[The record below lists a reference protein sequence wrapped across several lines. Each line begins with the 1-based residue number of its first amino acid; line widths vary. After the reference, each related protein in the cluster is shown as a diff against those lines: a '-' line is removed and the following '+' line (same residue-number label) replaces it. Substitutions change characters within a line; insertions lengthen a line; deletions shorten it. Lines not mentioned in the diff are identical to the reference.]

1 MVDKYFAVTGLWA
14 LSRSM
19 IPAIFCIVSLHS
31 GIVLPPVVFA
41 VIPGRGLVFGLLRR
55 LCTGFD
61 GCGACSK
68 SDREGG

>member
-1 MVDKYFAVTGLWA
+1 
-14 LSRSM
+14 M